1 MQEEQASSGKP
12 QAPRFG
18 EQAHQP
24 SSLSRLLL
32 TAGRQHHHQWPW
44 DIEPAPQL
52 HPGGWKGWDPWD
64 AAAPLSFLSFNRR
77 HQGLEGE
84 KGFPRPCPALS
95 AGSSHRSSSFGEAN
109 KFPWS
114 IPTQLLTHPEVVK
127 PLGHGPVL
135 RRDLRIEVLV
145 ETWLQGD
152 ELGQGR
158 EVVHLFCKEKFRWH
172 QALPR
177 AKQNPRGFLNS
188 PKN

>member
-1 MQEEQASSGKP
+1 ME
-12 QAPRFG
+12 
-18 EQAHQP
+18 
-24 SSLSRLLL
+24 
-32 TAGRQHHHQWPW
+32 RQTNS
-44 DIEPAPQL
+44 
-52 HPGGWKGWDPWD
+52 PG
-64 AAAPLSFLSFNRR
+64 A
-77 HQGLEGE
+77 
-84 KGFPRPCPALS
+84 
-95 AGSSHRSSSFGEAN
+95 
-109 KFPWS
+109 

-135 RRDLRIEVLV
+135 WRDLRIEVLV

-158 EVVHLFCKEKFRWH
+158 EVVHLFCKEKFHWH